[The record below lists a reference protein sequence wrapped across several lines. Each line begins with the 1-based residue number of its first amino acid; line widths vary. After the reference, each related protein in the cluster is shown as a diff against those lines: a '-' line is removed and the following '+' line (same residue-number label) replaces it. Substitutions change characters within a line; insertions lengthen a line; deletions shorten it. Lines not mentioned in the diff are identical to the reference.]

1 MAELASSRFHVDFYA
16 VAVYGGHRILIDTG
30 IGYVAE
36 DGDGFRLT
44 EPTLVWYFP
53 DRPGAVPLSFRRR
66 FMNPGIRDL
75 PIDERIQLVE
85 DVWDSIAEDQQ
96 KLELTQAQRE
106 ELDRRLLAYEKDGDA
121 GNWWARLW

>member
-1 MAELASSRFHVDFYA
+1 
-16 VAVYGGHRILIDTG
+16 
-30 IGYVAE
+30 
-36 DGDGFRLT
+36 
-44 EPTLVWYFP
+44 
-53 DRPGAVPLSFRRR
+53 
-66 FMNPGIRDL
+66 MNPGIRDL

-121 GNWWARLW
+121 GNDAGTVLEEIRRRL

>member
-1 MAELASSRFHVDFYA
+1 M
-16 VAVYGGHRILIDTG
+16 
-30 IGYVAE
+30 
-36 DGDGFRLT
+36 
-44 EPTLVWYFP
+44 
-53 DRPGAVPLSFRRR
+53 SFRRC

-121 GNWWARLW
+121 GNDAGTVLEEIRRRL

>member
-1 MAELASSRFHVDFYA
+1 
-16 VAVYGGHRILIDTG
+16 
-30 IGYVAE
+30 
-36 DGDGFRLT
+36 
-44 EPTLVWYFP
+44 
-53 DRPGAVPLSFRRR
+53 
-66 FMNPGIRDL
+66 MNPGIRDL

-121 GNWWARLW
+121 GDDAGKVLEGIRRRL

>member
-1 MAELASSRFHVDFYA
+1 
-16 VAVYGGHRILIDTG
+16 
-30 IGYVAE
+30 
-36 DGDGFRLT
+36 
-44 EPTLVWYFP
+44 
-53 DRPGAVPLSFRRR
+53 
-66 FMNPGIRDL
+66 MNPGIRDL

-121 GNWWARLW
+121 GNDAGTVLDEIRRRL